1 MVRAK
6 KKWGQH
12 WLASKRL
19 ADDLVALIDLREG
32 DQAIEIGPGTG
43 LLTTALLDRGVHVTA
58 IEVDRRCADQLEAE
72 LSTRPLVV
80 IRGDIREIDVEQLPW
95 QRGPVH
101 LVGNL
106 PYNLSGPILRW
117 TAANRPRIADAHFM
131 LQQEVADR
139 ITASEGSRVYGSLSV
154 QMQWQ
159 FEVDILKRLSPG
171 AFRPPPKVRSAF
183 LRLRPLEPT
192 AQPPGANRLVRAGFA
207 QRRKTVQRALAAAGW
222 TKDKVSAAL
231 GQLDIRLDARAE
243 MLSPA
248 DWTALAELLGPA
260 E

>member
-1 MVRAK
+1 MVRATK
-6 KKWGQH
+6 RLGQH
-12 WLASKRL
+12 WLASTRL
-19 ADDLVALIDLREG
+19 ANDLVALIDLSEG
-32 DQAIEIGPGTG
+32 DRAIEIGPGTG
-43 LLTTALLDRGVHVTA
+43 LLTAALLDRGVQVTA
-58 IEVDRRCADQLEAE
+58 IEVDPRCADHLEAE
-72 LSTRPLVV
+72 LGHRQLKVV
-80 IRGDIREIDVEQLPW
+80 RADIREIDEELLPW
-95 QRGPVH
+95 QSGPVH

-117 TAANRPRIADAHFM
+117 TATHRERLKDAHFM

-139 ITASEGSRVYGSLSV
+139 ITAAEGSRVYGALSV

-183 LRLRPLEPT
+183 LCLRPLRET
-192 AQPPGANRLVRAGFA
+192 SLPPGARRMVRAGFA
-207 QRRKTVQRALAAAGW
+207 QRRKTLSRALAAAGW
-222 TKDKVSAAL
+222 NKARVGEAL
-231 GQLDIRLDARAE
+231 SQLGLRPDARAE

-248 DWTALAELLGPA
+248 EWTALVELLGPG

>member
-1 MVRAK
+1 MVRARK
-6 KKWGQH
+6 RWGQH

-32 DQAIEIGPGTG
+32 DQTIEIGPGTG
-43 LLTTALLDRGVHVTA
+43 LLTAALLDRGVQVTA
-58 IEVDRRCADQLEAE
+58 IEIDRQCADRLEAE
-72 LSTRPLVV
+72 LRGSALEV
-80 IRGDIREIDVEQLPW
+80 IRADILEIDAEQLPW
-95 QRGPVH
+95 KRGPVH
-101 LVGNL
+101 VVGNL

-117 TAANRPRIADAHFM
+117 AAANRGRIKDVHFM

-139 ITASEGSRVYGSLSV
+139 ITASEGSRVYGALSV

-183 LRLRPLEPT
+183 LRMRPLEESV
-192 AQPPGANRLVRAGFA
+192 QPAGANRLLRAGFA
-207 QRRKTVQRALAAAGW
+207 QRRKTLQRALAAAGW
-222 TKDKVSAAL
+222 EKEHVGAAL
-231 GQLDIRLDARAE
+231 VRLGIRPDARAE

-248 DWTALAELLGPA
+248 EWTALASRLEPPQ
-260 E
+260 

>member
-1 MVRAK
+1 M
-6 KKWGQH
+6 WGQH
-12 WLASKRL
+12 WLASKQL
-19 ADDLVALIDLREG
+19 ANDLVALIDLRDG
-32 DQAIEIGPGTG
+32 DRAIEIGPGTG

-58 IEVDRRCADQLEAE
+58 IEVDPRCADHLEAE
-72 LSTRPLVV
+72 LGDRRLDV
-80 IRGDIREIDVEQLPW
+80 IRGDIRRIDADQLPW
-95 QRGPVH
+95 QSRPVH
-101 LVGNL
+101 VVGNL

-117 TAANRPRIADAHFM
+117 TAANRTRIKDAHFM
-131 LQQEVADR
+131 LQKEVADR
-139 ITASEGSRVYGSLSV
+139 ITATEGSRVYGALSV

-183 LRLRPLEPT
+183 LRLRPLERA
-192 AQPPGANRLVRAGFA
+192 AQPLGANRLVRAGFA

-222 TKDKVSAAL
+222 HKEDVSAAL
-231 GQLDIRLDARAE
+231 AKLDIRPDARAE

-248 DWTALAELLGPA
+248 EWTALAGLVELP

>member
-1 MVRAK
+1 MVRARK
-6 KKWGQH
+6 SWGQH

-19 ADDLVALIDLREG
+19 ANDLVALIDLREG
-32 DQAIEIGPGTG
+32 DQVIEIGPGTG
-43 LLTTALLDRGVHVTA
+43 LLTMALLDRGAAVTA
-58 IEVDRRCADQLEAE
+58 IEVDPRCADHLEAE
-72 LSTRPLVV
+72 FSDRPLEVL
-80 IRGDIREIDVEQLPW
+80 RADILKIDAEVLPW

-117 TAANRPRIADAHFM
+117 TATHCERIRDAHFM

-139 ITASEGSRVYGSLSV
+139 ITACEGSRVYGALSV

-183 LRLRPLEPT
+183 LRLRTLERT
-192 AQPPGANRLVRAGFA
+192 SQPHGARRLVRAGFA
-207 QRRKTVQRALAAAGW
+207 QRRKTVPGALAAAGW
-222 TKDKVSAAL
+222 NKEDVTTAL
-231 GQLDIRLDARAE
+231 TTLEIRTDARAE

-248 DWTALAELLGPA
+248 QWTALAGLLEPP

>member
-1 MVRAK
+1 M
-6 KKWGQH
+6 
-12 WLASKRL
+12 
-19 ADDLVALIDLREG
+19 
-32 DQAIEIGPGTG
+32 
-43 LLTTALLDRGVHVTA
+43 TA
-58 IEVDRRCADQLEAE
+58 IEVDPRCAERLEAE
-72 LSTRPLVV
+72 LEGDRLEV
-80 IRGDIREIDVEQLPW
+80 IRADIRTIEDARLPW

-117 TAANRPRIADAHFM
+117 TAAHSGRIKAAHFM

-139 ITASEGSRVYGSLSV
+139 IAADAGSRSYGALSV

-183 LRLRPLEPT
+183 LRLRPQQMPD
-192 AQPPGANRLVRAGFA
+192 QPGDAHRLVRAAFA
-207 QRRKTVQRALAAAGW
+207 QRRKTLQSALAAAGW
-222 TKDKVSAAL
+222 QKERVGAAL
-231 GQLDIRLDARAE
+231 AALQLRTDARAE

-248 DWTALAELLGPA
+248 EWTALARELEGQ

>member
-6 KKWGQH
+6 KSWGQH
-12 WLASKRL
+12 WLASRRL
-19 ADDLVALIDLREG
+19 ANDLVALIDLREG
-32 DQAIEIGPGTG
+32 AQVIEIGPGTG
-43 LLTTALLDRGVHVTA
+43 LLTTALLERGAAVTA
-58 IEVDRRCADQLEAE
+58 IEVDPRCADHLERE
-72 LSTRPLVV
+72 LSDRPLQVV
-80 IRGDIREIDVEQLPW
+80 RADIREIDADVLPW

-117 TAANRPRIADAHFM
+117 TAANSERIRDAHFM
-131 LQQEVADR
+131 MQQEVADR
-139 ITASEGSRVYGSLSV
+139 ITAPEGSRVYGALSV

-159 FEVDILKRLSPG
+159 FEVAILKRLSPG

-183 LRLRPLEPT
+183 LRLRPLEGPD
-192 AQPPGANRLVRAGFA
+192 QPHGARRLVRAGFS
-207 QRRKTVQRALAAAGW
+207 QRRKTVPGALASAGW
-222 TKDKVSAAL
+222 NKASVTAAL
-231 GQLDIRLDARAE
+231 TALGVRTDARAE

-248 DWTALAELLGPA
+248 QWTALAKALEQP

>member
-19 ADDLVALIDLREG
+19 ANDLVALIDLREG

-58 IEVDRRCADQLEAE
+58 IEVDPQCADHLEAE
-72 LSTRPLVV
+72 LRERPLDV
-80 IRGDIREIDVEQLPW
+80 IRGDIRKIDAEQLPW
-95 QRGPVH
+95 RHGPVH

-117 TAANRPRIADAHFM
+117 TAANRERLADAHFM
-131 LQQEVADR
+131 MQQEVADR
-139 ITASEGSRVYGSLSV
+139 ITASEGSRVYGALSV

-183 LRLRPLEPT
+183 LRLRPLEPAT
-192 AQPPGANRLVRAGFA
+192 RPSHADRLVLAGFA

-222 TKDKVSAAL
+222 DKDEVSAAL
-231 GQLDIRLDARAE
+231 AHLSIRVDARAE
-243 MLSPA
+243 MLSPS
-248 DWTALAELLGPA
+248 DWTALAGLLEPS